1 MKISYNWLKQYVP
14 LTSSPAEV
22 AEMLT
27 MAGLEVEDVETVGLS
42 VDPDAVGSMFE
53 GVVVGE
59 VRGVR
64 PHPNA
69 DRLTLCDVDLG
80 RGELVQI
87 ACGAP
92 NVAAGQKAPVATV
105 GATLMLPDRDHP
117 EERTPVKIRKAKIRG
132 EVSEGMICAEDELGL
147 SGDHS
152 GIMVLQDDAVVGEPF
167 ADYFGR
173 RGTEPSD
180 AILDVSITPN
190 RPDAV
195 SHIGVA
201 RDVAALTGA
210 DLQIPPVDLPANGG
224 EAASA
229 VNVEILTPDT
239 CPRYVALLIRDVRV
253 TESPGWLK
261 QRLTSIGLRPR
272 NNIVDITNFVM
283 YECGQPL
290 HAFDFNELAGATV
303 HVRLTEEE
311 TPFTTLDGRER
322 KLPKGTMM
330 IADGDRDV
338 AIAGVM
344 GGENSEVKSETRNV
358 LIESAYFEPAVVRRT
373 AKALGMQ
380 TDASYRFER
389 GVDRDGQVWAAA
401 RAAELMAEIAGG
413 RIVAGMVDAQAA
425 PAERRVVSVRAS
437 RIDGL
442 LGMHVPL
449 DDAASLLRA
458 IGFGV
463 VEDEGP
469 DGPALTCTVPTHRPD
484 VEREVDVIEEIVRLY
499 GFDRIPE
506 PARSVIPNKPP
517 HPIPAQRLRA
527 DARAY
532 LSSIGYR
539 EIYTNS
545 MLRRALADRF
555 NDAVLAA
562 ELEGPAG
569 NSGAVVETLNPISQ
583 EMSAM
588 RPSLLPGAL
597 QVMSFNRKHGRRLL
611 RFFEIG
617 HVYHRADRSDTI
629 VEGYAEHES
638 LIIAMSGPASAG
650 GWDVEE
656 RLLDIFDLKGVVAAL
671 LEAMRLSD
679 VEFAPVYE
687 PTDVSEHHLT
697 IRSGGAPVG
706 VLARVAPGV
715 ADDFDLDDP
724 VFVAEIN
731 WDLVAR
737 HATPHLRRRFEA
749 VSRHPVVER
758 DLAVVVDRSQPVGP
772 LMDAIRAAAGDL
784 LRDVTVFDLY
794 EGEHIVEGRK
804 SVAFSLRFGADRT
817 LLDDEVDER
826 VRSAVSALGERHGAE
841 LRT

>member
-14 LTSSPAEV
+14 LSAPAAEV

-27 MAGLEVEDVETVGLS
+27 MAGLEVEDVETVGSSFDVEAAGVTL
-42 VDPDAVGSMFE
+42 D

-59 VRGVR
+59 VRDVR

-80 RGELVQI
+80 GGEVVQI

-105 GATLMLPDRDHP
+105 GTTLMLPSRDNP
-117 EERTPVKIRKAKIRG
+117 GERAPVQIRKAKIRG
-132 EVSEGMICAEDELGL
+132 EVSHGMICAEDELGL

-152 GIMVLQDDAVVGEPF
+152 GIMVLQEDAVAGEPF
-167 ADYFGR
+167 ADYLR
-173 RGTEPSD
+173 RRDTEPPD
-180 AILDVSITPN
+180 AVFDVSITPN

-201 RDVAALTGA
+201 RDVAALT
-210 DLQIPPVDLPANGG
+210 DTELQKPRVDLPEDGG
-224 EAASA
+224 DAASA
-229 VNVEILTPDT
+229 VTVEILTPDT
-239 CPRYVALLIRDVRV
+239 CPRYVAMLVRNV
-253 TESPGWLK
+253 SVGDSPAWLK
-261 QRLTSIGLRPR
+261 HRLTSIGLRPR

-290 HAFDFNELAGATV
+290 HAFDFDELAGASV
-303 HVRLTEEE
+303 RVRLTESE

-322 KLPKGTMM
+322 TLPKGTMM
-330 IADGDRDV
+330 IADGERDV

-344 GGENSEVKSETRNV
+344 GGENSEVKSDTRNV
-358 LIESAYFEPAVVRRT
+358 LIESAYFDPTNIRRT

-401 RAAELMAEIAGG
+401 RAAQLMAELAGG
-413 RIVAGMVDAQAA
+413 EIVPGMVDAQDA
-425 PAERRVVSVRAS
+425 PPERRIVSVRAS

-449 DDAASLLRA
+449 EEAASLLRA
-458 IGFGV
+458 IGF
-463 VEDEGP
+463 ETDELTG
-469 DGPALTCTVPTHRPD
+469 DGGPALTCTVPTHRPD

-517 HPIPAQRLRA
+517 HPLPAQRLRS

-532 LSSIGYR
+532 LSSIGFR

-545 MLRRALADRF
+545 MLRHSLAQGF
-555 NDAVLAA
+555 NDAVLSA
-562 ELEGPAG
+562 ELEGPAADAG
-569 NSGAVVETLNPISQ
+569 SVVETLNPISQ
-583 EMSAM
+583 EMAAM

-617 HVYHRADRSDTI
+617 HVYHRTDRGDTI
-629 VEGYAEHES
+629 VSGYAEHES
-638 LIIAMSGPASAG
+638 LLIAMSGPAQTG

-656 RLLDIFDLKGVVAAL
+656 RLVDLFDLKGVVAAL
-671 LEAMRLSD
+671 FETVRLPDLE
-679 VEFAPVYE
+679 FTPVHE
-687 PTDVSEHHLT
+687 PTDVSTHHLT

-706 VLARVAPGV
+706 VLARVAPSV
-715 ADDFDLDDP
+715 AGDFDLDDA
-724 VFVAEIN
+724 VFVAELN
-731 WDLVAR
+731 WDLVVEKAASR
-737 HATPHLRRRFEA
+737 LHRRFVP
-749 VSRHPVVER
+749 VSRYPVVER

-772 LMDAIRAAAGDL
+772 LMEAIRTAAGDL
-784 LRDVTVFDLY
+784 LQDVDVFDLY
-794 EGEHIVEGRK
+794 EGEHIGEGRK

-826 VRSAVSALGERHGAE
+826 VRSAVEALRRDHGAE

>member
-1 MKISYNWLKQYVP
+1 MKISYDWLKEYV
-14 LTSSPAEV
+14 LLSASPDEL

-27 MAGLEVEDVETVGLS
+27 MAGLEVEDIETLGRS
-42 VDPDAVGSMFE
+42 PDPDPAGSMFE

-80 RGELVQI
+80 GDELVQI

-92 NVAAGQKAPVATV
+92 NVAAGQRAPVAMI
-105 GATLMLPDRDHP
+105 GATLMLPDRDNP
-117 EERTPVKIRKAKIRG
+117 EERSPVQIRKAKIRG

-152 GIMVLQDDAVVGEPF
+152 GIMLLREDAVVGEPF
-167 ADYFGR
+167 ADYLRR
-173 RGTEPSD
+173 RGTGPSD
-180 AILDVSITPN
+180 SILDVSITPN

-201 RDVAALTGA
+201 RDVAALTGVE
-210 DLQIPPVDLPANGG
+210 LRMPPVDLPENGG

-229 VNVEILTPDT
+229 VDVEILSPET
-239 CPRYVALLIRDVRV
+239 CPRYVALLVRDVNV
-253 TESPGWLK
+253 TESPAWLR

-290 HAFDFNELAGATV
+290 HAFDFDELAGSV
-303 HVRLTEEE
+303 VRVRLTDRE

-322 KLPKGTMM
+322 TLPTGTMM
-330 IADGDRDV
+330 IADGERDV

-344 GGENSEVKSETRNV
+344 GGENSEVKAETRNV
-358 LIESAYFEPAVVRRT
+358 LIESAYFDPTSIRRT

-401 RAAELMAEIAGG
+401 RAAGLMAEIAGG
-413 RIVAGMVDAQAA
+413 EIVPGVVDAQSA
-425 PAERRVVSVRAS
+425 PAERRVVTVRAS

-449 DDAASLLRA
+449 EHAASLLRA

-463 VEDEGP
+463 HEKPGD
-469 DGPALTCTVPTHRPD
+469 DGPVLTCTVPTHRPD

-517 HPIPAQRLRA
+517 HPLPEQRLRA
-527 DARAY
+527 DARVY
-532 LSSIGYR
+532 LSSIGFR
-539 EIYTNS
+539 ETYTNS
-545 MLRRALADRF
+545 MLRRSLADRF
-555 NDAVLAA
+555 NDDVLSV
-562 ELEGPAG
+562 ELEGA
-569 NSGAVVETLNPISQ
+569 SGDTRAVVETLNPISQ
-583 EMSAM
+583 EMAAM
-588 RPSLLPGAL
+588 RPSLLPGIL

-617 HVYHRADRSDTI
+617 HIYHRTDRSDT
-629 VEGYAEHES
+629 VVDGYAEHES
-638 LIIAMSGPASAG
+638 LLIAMSGPDAVG

-656 RLLDIFDLKGVVAAL
+656 RLLDIFDLKGVVTAL
-671 LEAMRLSD
+671 LEAVRLPD
-679 VEFAPVYE
+679 LDFAPVYE
-687 PTDVSEHHLT
+687 TTNVSAYHLT
-697 IRSGGAPVG
+697 LRSGGAPIG
-706 VLARVAPGV
+706 VLARVASGV
-715 ADDFDLDDP
+715 ADDFDLDSP
-724 VFVAEIN
+724 VFVAELN
-731 WDLVAR
+731 WDLVVR
-737 HATPHLRRRFEA
+737 HATPHLRRHFEP
-749 VSRHPVVER
+749 VSRYPVVER

-772 LMDAIRAAAGDL
+772 LMEAIRTAAGGL
-784 LRDVTVFDLY
+784 LQVVDVFDLY
-794 EGEHIVEGRK
+794 EGEHIGEGRK
-804 SVAFSLRFGADRT
+804 SVAFSMRFGADRT

-826 VRSAVSALGERHGAE
+826 VRAAVKVLGERHGAE
-841 LRT
+841 LRA